1 MIFNILIYFVS
12 YFFFWKSRR
21 KQIVKWCTARK
32 QNDFGREWNDDQDNL
47 TVWIRSPIHYGILN
61 AAATGDD
68 SKKVNLTVTAAE
80 TIVSRAILYGRYA
93 CVTWPVGRR
102 RFRSSSLVEGGLI
115 FFQYF
120 ECSGPNT
127 ADHGPYRLKRQI
139 ERRMEN

>member
-12 YFFFWKSRR
+12 YFFFENLEENKLSNDVQRE
-21 KQIVKWCTARK
+21 K

-47 TVWIRSPIHYGILN
+47 TVWIRSPIHHGILN

-102 RFRSSSLVEGGLI
+102 RFRSSSLVDGGLI